1 MKYRVWVPVY
11 SSVLVEVEVD
21 KSLSPTEVFELALDK
36 ARDSDL
42 STLPADDWIVDDDKP
57 LDFEYAVD

>member
-11 SSVLVEVEVD
+11 SSVLVEVEAD
-21 KSLSPTEVFELALDK
+21 KSHSPTEVFELARDK

-42 STLPADDWIVDDDKP
+42 STLPTDDWVVDDDKP
-57 LDFEYAVD
+57 LDFSYAVD